1 MCQGGTVMCRAR
13 QRQWPET
20 VLVKPQASSQL
31 LPPPQAWDR
40 PSCSGREM
48 LAGWHCQVQAE
59 LCHQSPH
66 PGPSPTPQAAQHP
79 LLPPKGHR
87 KYTSAQSPREGAQ
100 ALLRKSFQAPKV
112 TPSQLQAPKEAAS
125 ILRPR
130 FTCLCNGNIHTT
142 LPGAL
147 CLLPREEGALDFP
160 QASGTVCDFMDTA
173 SQDAQTAL
181 GVAWLLGPGLA
192 YWPWREGCSGNSG
205 IIFINTKH
213 VPWGGVDF
221 CSMAGSKTMF
231 LYLITSY

>member
-1 MCQGGTVMCRAR
+1 MPGGD
-13 QRQWPET
+13 
-20 VLVKPQASSQL
+20 S
-31 LPPPQAWDR
+31 
-40 PSCSGREM
+40 
-48 LAGWHCQVQAE
+48 HVQ
-59 LCHQSPH
+59 
-66 PGPSPTPQAAQHP
+66 GPSEAVARDCPGETTGLLSAPPTSPGLGQAFLLREGDACWVALSGTGRAVSPVTPPWAKPQHP